1 MVSAPDLADNGSMN
15 STIFLVLGVI
25 LGVFSLMSATQAR
38 NPGDVQV
45 GDNLGELAAACI
57 IAAGLVAR
65 RDPPK

>member
-1 MVSAPDLADNGSMN
+1 MN
-15 STIFLVLGVI
+15 SATFLVLGVI
-25 LGVFSLMSATQAR
+25 LGLFSLMSASQAR